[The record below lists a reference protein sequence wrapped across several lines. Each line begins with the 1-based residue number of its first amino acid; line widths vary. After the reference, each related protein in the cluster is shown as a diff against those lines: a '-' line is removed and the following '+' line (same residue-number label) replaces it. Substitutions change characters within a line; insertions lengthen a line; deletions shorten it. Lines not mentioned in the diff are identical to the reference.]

1 MLRKFSVI
9 TAFALL
15 GALTLFQSKAMADG
29 ASHWEKVNP
38 NTILGKISLAVREK
52 FKHVPSIKEINAPIY
67 PGVKIFLYEPHG
79 LSSLTNK
86 EDKRALP
93 RFALASG
100 DSFANVIHFY
110 KSHLKGYKRLK
121 FDSKK
126 IGDEVFVK
134 HTLFVKD
141 TGQDAGMANYLKA
154 SYLKA
159 SFNSIKKLAHHPNV
173 SVRPADSISAKAIP
187 DAKSII
193 YITYRPQ
200 SNGR

>member
-1 MLRKFSVI
+1 MLRKHSLI

-15 GALTLFQSKAMADG
+15 GTLTLVQSEALADG
-29 ASHWEKVNP
+29 ATHWEIVNP
-38 NTILGKISLAVREK
+38 NTMLGKISLAVRAK
-52 FKHVPSIKEINAPIY
+52 FKHVPSIRKINVPIY

-79 LSSLTNK
+79 LSSLTNE

-93 RFALASG
+93 RFALTSV
-100 DSFANVIHFY
+100 DSFAKVIHFY
-110 KSHLKGYKRLK
+110 KLNLKGYKHFK

-134 HTLFVKD
+134 HILFVKD
-141 TGQDAGMANYLKA
+141 IGRDAEMANYSKS

-159 SFNSIKKLAHHPNV
+159 SFDSIKKLAYHPNV

-187 DAKSII
+187 NAKSII